1 MPWSSGGRSEVH
13 TDAASIVVGEVTAA
27 GGTSTVAASCWIT
40 VMTPGAAVVEVGGG
54 SELSVQA
61 GSTATAAGRCPDS
74 TGGTPVTI
82 EMSRASTVMTRSHR
96 ERIKVGR
103 KL

>member
-40 VMTPGAAVVEVGGG
+40 VVTPGAAVVELGGG
-54 SELSVQA
+54 NELVVQD
-61 GSTATAAGRCPDS
+61 GSTATAAGRCPGNS
-74 TGGTPVTI
+74 GGTPVTM
-82 EMSRASTVMTRSHR
+82 EVNRARTAMIRSHR
-96 ERIKVGR
+96 ERSKVGR
-103 KL
+103 R